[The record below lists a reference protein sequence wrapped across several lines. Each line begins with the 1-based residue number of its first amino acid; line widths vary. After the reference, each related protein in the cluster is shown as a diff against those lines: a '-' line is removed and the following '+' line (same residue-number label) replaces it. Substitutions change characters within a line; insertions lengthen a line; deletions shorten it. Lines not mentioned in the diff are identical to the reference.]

1 MIGQRATFPDGTNGL
16 EAGIAEMLDRM
27 QTGRLKVFSTLN
39 DWWEEFRLYHRKDGL
54 IVKVRDDLMSATRY
68 AMMMRRFGETQF
80 KKGDNSHRSFSA
92 GGRNDGL
99 GWLGA

>member
-39 DWWEEFRLYHRKDGL
+39 DWWEEFRMYHRKDGL
-54 IVKVRDDLMSATRY
+54 IVKVRDDLMSATRC
-68 AMMMRRFGETQF
+68 AMMMRRFGEVQF
-80 KKGDNSHRSFSA
+80 KAGQNGQRSFS
-92 GGRNDGL
+92 GGSRNDGL